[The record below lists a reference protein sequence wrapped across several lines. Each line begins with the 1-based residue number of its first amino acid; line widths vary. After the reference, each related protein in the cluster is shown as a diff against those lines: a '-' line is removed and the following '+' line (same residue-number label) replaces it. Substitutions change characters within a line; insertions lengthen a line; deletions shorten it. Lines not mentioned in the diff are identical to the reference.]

1 MALEGK
7 KSLGM
12 TLDYDETMYKFINH
26 YNILQDISQPFKME
40 KMKTMRKWSLNFS
53 RNSFNPTMPLI
64 KCNTHDTILAIINLS
79 NTNVLQNLID
89 DFT

>member
-1 MALEGK
+1 
-7 KSLGM
+7 
-12 TLDYDETMYKFINH
+12 
-26 YNILQDISQPFKME
+26 ME

-64 KCNTHDTILAIINLS
+64 RCNTHDTILAIINLS